1 MKTNAISAALMA
13 GSLMVLFVAAT
24 APFARSQEDGIPDY
38 ELAQSAVE
46 KGEIIPLADV
56 FKRLQ
61 KPFPGK
67 ITEVEL
73 EYSNGRRVYEVELVT
88 DDGRLI
94 EVDMD
99 AATGKVL
106 ESEEEDTE

>member
-1 MKTNAISAALMA
+1 MKVNVISIFATAVLLSVVFTAA
-13 GSLMVLFVAAT
+13 V
-24 APFARSQEDGIPDY
+24 APFAMGQEGGVPDY
-38 ELAQSAVE
+38 ELAETAVK
-46 KGEIIPLADV
+46 KGEIIPLAEACR
-56 FKRLQ
+56 RLQ
-61 KPFPGK
+61 TEFPGK

-88 DDGRLI
+88 EDGRLI

-106 ESEEEDTE
+106 ETEEEDAE